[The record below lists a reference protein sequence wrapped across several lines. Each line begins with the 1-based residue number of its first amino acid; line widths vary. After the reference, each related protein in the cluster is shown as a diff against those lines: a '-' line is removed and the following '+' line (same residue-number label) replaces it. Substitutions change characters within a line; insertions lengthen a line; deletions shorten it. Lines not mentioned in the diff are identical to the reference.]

1 MKRLQLQTASST
13 IYGWYFGS
21 GLYSELVINIGKQLV
36 LLNN

>member
-1 MKRLQLQTASST
+1 MKQAQLQAASSAV
-13 IYGWYFGS
+13 YGWCFGG